1 MYTSHFYSEKNIH
14 QDYYTESYSLTNRI
28 CKTVNSNLSNCLTM
42 NYRIYPIFLALMAI
56 LMLPVLVHSQNLES
70 FEQNVTEFTLDNGLH
85 FIIVQRPVAPVA
97 SFVTFVDVGG
107 ADEPA
112 GHTGI
117 AHIFE
122 HMVFKGTN
130 TVGTTNWEEEQEYID
145 KMDDAYRAWLTEK
158 YRPNPDEELMAQ
170 HWADFEMYK
179 EKASEYVVTG
189 EFDDIISREGATG
202 LNARTGYDF
211 TDYFYSLP
219 QNRAELWFSLESDRF
234 KNPVFREF
242 YEEKDVIREER
253 RMGVDSDPFG
263 RLQEEF
269 NSIAFSAHPYGRS
282 LIGWP
287 SDITATTIRDTQ
299 NFFETYYTNDNFTF
313 AIVGDVD
320 PDEMRNFAEIYFG
333 DVQSTGDAPVVKTIE
348 PGQRGERRFTI
359 IEDSQPILLVGYHT
373 VSQTHEDWP
382 ALQMLSAILS
392 DGRTSR
398 MYRRLVQDDQLA
410 LAAQTTTGWPGSKY
424 PSLFISFAIPNQGV
438 SIDAVEAAIYEEIEL
453 VKEGDITQREL
464 DRAITNS
471 RAGLVRSLNS
481 NMGLAMR
488 LASTHGQQGDWR
500 KLFTYVEDLQ
510 NVTLEDLQRVANEYL
525 VTENRTVGRLINRE
539 AAEEISEAN

>member
-1 MYTSHFYSEKNIH
+1 MVFIRIFI
-14 QDYYTESYSLTNRI
+14 ESYFFYFVYVKLKILIYQKRSI
-28 CKTVNSNLSNCLTM
+28 M
-42 NYRIYPIFLALMAI
+42 NDYMNPVLKALLVIFLF
-56 LMLPVLVHSQNLES
+56 PVIVYSQNLES

-107 ADEPA
+107 VDEPA

-122 HMVFKGTN
+122 HMVFKGTK

-145 KMDDAYRAWLTEK
+145 KMDDAYRAWLDEK
-158 YRPNPDEELMAQ
+158 YRPSPDEDLMEQ
-170 HWADFEMYK
+170 YWADFEHYK
-179 EKASEYVVTG
+179 EKASEYVVTN
-189 EFDDIISREGATG
+189 EFNEIISREGATG

-263 RLQEEF
+263 RLREEF
-269 NSIAFSAHPYGRS
+269 FSIAFSAHPYGRS

-320 PDEMRNFAEIYFG
+320 PDEMRKFAELYFG

-359 IEDSQPILLVGYHT
+359 VEDSQPILLIGYHT
-373 VSQTHEDWP
+373 ISQTHEDWP

-410 LAAQTTTGWPGSKY
+410 LAAQTLTGWPGSKY
-424 PSLFISFAIPNQGV
+424 PSIFLSYAIPNQGV
-438 SIDAVEAAIYEEIEL
+438 SIDEVEAAIYEEIEL

-464 DRAITNS
+464 DRAITNA

-510 NVTLEDLQRVANEYL
+510 NVTLEDLQRIANEYF
-525 VTENRTVGRLINRE
+525 VKDNRTVGRLINRE

>member
-1 MYTSHFYSEKNIH
+1 
-14 QDYYTESYSLTNRI
+14 
-28 CKTVNSNLSNCLTM
+28 M

-122 HMVFKGTN
+122 HMVFKGTK

-145 KMDDAYRAWLTEK
+145 KMDGAYRAWLNEK
-158 YRPNPDEELMAQ
+158 YRPNPDEDKMAQ
-170 HWADFEMYK
+170 HWSDFEHYK
-179 EKASEYVVTG
+179 EKANEYVVTN
-189 EFDDIISREGATG
+189 EFNEIISREGATE

-263 RLQEEF
+263 RLSEEF
-269 NSIAFSAHPYGRS
+269 NSIAFTAHPYGRS

-287 SDITATTIRDTQ
+287 SDITATTIKDTQ

-320 PDEMRNFAEIYFG
+320 PDQMREFAEIYFG
-333 DVQSTGDAPVVKTIE
+333 DVQSTAEAPVVKTIE
-348 PGQRGERRFTI
+348 PAQRGERRFTI
-359 IEDSQPILLVGYHT
+359 IEDSQPILLIGYHT

-382 ALQMLSAILS
+382 ALQMLSSILS

-398 MYRRLVQDDQLA
+398 LYRRLVQDDQLA
-410 LAAQTTTGWPGSKY
+410 LTAQTVTGWPGNKY
-424 PSLFISFAIPNQGV
+424 SSLFLGFAIPNQGV
-438 SIDAVEAAIYEEIEL
+438 SIDDVESAIYEEFEL
-453 VKEGDITQREL
+453 VKEGDISQTEL
-464 DRAITNS
+464 DRAITNA
-471 RAGLVRSLNS
+471 RASLVRSLNS

-488 LASTHGQQGDWR
+488 LASTRGQQGDWR
-500 KLFTYVEDLQ
+500 KIFTYVDDLQ
-510 NVTLEDLQRVANEYL
+510 NVTLEDLQRIAEQYFVL
-525 VTENRTVGRLINRE
+525 ENRTVGRLVNR
-539 AAEEISEAN
+539 ADADEISEAQ

>member
-1 MYTSHFYSEKNIH
+1 MHFHVEKSFH
-14 QDYYTESYSLTNRI
+14 QDYFIESFFLTCRI
-28 CKTVNSNLSNCLTM
+28 CKTVITNLSNRSTM
-42 NYRIYPIFLALMAI
+42 NHRIYPVFLALLTI
-56 LMLPVLVHSQNLES
+56 IILPVLVHSQNLES

-85 FIIVQRPVAPVA
+85 FIVVHRPVAPVA

-122 HMVFKGTN
+122 HMVFKGTK
-130 TVGTTNWEEEQEYID
+130 TVGTTNWEEEQAYID

-158 YRPNPDEELMAQ
+158 YRPNPDEELMEQ

-179 EKASEYVVTG
+179 EKASEFVVTN
-189 EFDDIISREGATG
+189 EFDEIISREGATG

-287 SDITATTIRDTQ
+287 SDITATSIRDTQ

-320 PDEMRNFAEIYFG
+320 PDEMREFAEIYFG
-333 DVQSTGDAPVVKTIE
+333 DVQSTGEAPVVKTIE
-348 PGQRGERRFTI
+348 PRQRGERRFTI
-359 IEDSQPILLVGYHT
+359 IEDSQPILLIGYHT
-373 VSQTHEDWP
+373 VSQTHADWP

-410 LAAQTTTGWPGSKY
+410 LAAQTVTGWPGSKY

-438 SIDAVEAAIYEEIEL
+438 SIDDVEAAIYEEIEL

-464 DRAITNS
+464 DRAITNA

-488 LASTHGQQGDWR
+488 LARTHGQQGDWR

-525 VTENRTVGRLINRE
+525 VTDNRTVGRLINRE

>member
-1 MYTSHFYSEKNIH
+1 MYTSHFNSEKNIH
-14 QDYYTESYSLTNRI
+14 QDYSTESYFLTCRN
-28 CKTVNSNLSNCLTM
+28 CKTVNSNLSNRLPM
-42 NYRIYPIFLALMAI
+42 NHRIYPVFLALVAI
-56 LMLPVLVHSQNLES
+56 LTLPVLVHSQNLES

-158 YRPNPDEELMAQ
+158 YRPNPDEELMEQ

>member
-438 SIDAVEAAIYEEIEL
+438 SIDDVEAAIYEEIEL

-525 VTENRTVGRLINRE
+525 VNENRTVGRLINRE